1 MSRDTQAAM
10 GSTGVLGDDI
20 IEWGTQLFCTRGTD
34 RLEVPMHQDGQHWPI
49 EPLATCTIRI
59 TGRVATSNVC
69 RPESVQSVALC
80 SMMATLCYG
89 CYSRSP

>member
-20 IEWGTQLFCTRGTD
+20 IEWGAQLFCARGTD

-49 EPLATCTIRI
+49 EPLAT
-59 TGRVATSNVC
+59 
-69 RPESVQSVALC
+69 
-80 SMMATLCYG
+80 
-89 CYSRSP
+89 